1 MLFSRDTVSGGC
13 GFVYFTFRFPKSL
26 LNQFF
31 VLFTWDFPIL
41 NQVNPGGRGRERELM
56 RDTGKLSPS
65 QVFISNR
72 WESFEWLFFFFLNQM
87 LYFYGHTRV
96 SVINALHAKRASS
109 CGKKNSTPSKT
120 PTKQVLP
127 PQLFFIWMIKHCT
140 SIRYMLWT
148 QTSWF
153 ITHLLTHG
161 PPTYFSLGFGSF
173 SLVII
178 KAGEED

>member
-1 MLFSRDTVSGGC
+1 
-13 GFVYFTFRFPKSL
+13 
-26 LNQFF
+26 
-31 VLFTWDFPIL
+31 
-41 NQVNPGGRGRERELM
+41 M
-56 RDTGKLSPS
+56 RDTGGNCHLHK
-65 QVFISNR
+65 F
-72 WESFEWLFFFFLNQM
+72 SFQIGGKALNGCSFFFLNQM

-153 ITHLLTHG
+153 ITRLLTHG

-178 KAGEED
+178 KAGEEY